1 MPWLKKKAPR
11 KAPRRKF
18 ARGLRLSK
26 PMRPSGKIHYFN
38 ECFSLG
44 PTYVNAPAGTGFAL
58 GMKMT
63 DLPQVAN
70 YSTLF
75 TQYKILGVKLLIIP
89 RATNTDSST
98 LQAGVVSGVANTRI
112 AYAIQ
117 DSADY
122 NPPASEI
129 DVLACNG
136 AKVRT
141 GNRPFTVKYRPVP
154 RLDQTDGTTLNTVGV
169 GAKPQWINFDSHG
182 ADVLHY
188 GVNMWVTTP
197 ANSVG
202 AYPIAVNDI
211 YAYISFACRDP
222 R

>member
-1 MPWLKKKAPR
+1 M
-11 KAPRRKF
+11 RR
-18 ARGLRLSK
+18 SK
-26 PMRPSGKIHYFN
+26 PKRSGAVHHFN

-44 PTYVNAPAGTGFAL
+44 PTYVNAPAGSGFAL

-63 DLPQVAN
+63 DLPQIVN
-70 YSTLF
+70 YTTLY
-75 TQYKILGVKLLIIP
+75 TQYKINGVKLLFIP
-89 RATNTDSST
+89 RATQTDSTT
-98 LQAGVVSGVANTRI
+98 LQAGVVSGLANTRI
-112 AYAIQ
+112 SYAIQ

-122 NPPASEI
+122 NPPVTEI

-136 AKVRT
+136 VKIRS
-141 GNRPFTVKYRPVP
+141 GNKPFSIKYKPVP
-154 RLDQTDGTTLNTVGV
+154 RLEQTDGTSGVTVGV
-169 GAKPQWINFDSHG
+169 GAKSGWINFDGHG

-202 AYPIAVNDI
+202 SYPVAVNDV
-211 YAYISFACRDP
+211 YAYISFSCRDP

>member
-1 MPWLKKKAPR
+1 MAWAKKGLQKTGRRKAGMGKKAI
-11 KAPRRKF
+11 KRR
-18 ARGLRLSK
+18 
-26 PMRPSGKIHYFN
+26 RPSGAIHHFN

-44 PTYVNAPAGTGFAL
+44 PTYVNAPAGTGFAI

-63 DLPQVAN
+63 DLPQVAD
-70 YSTLF
+70 YAKLY
-75 TQYKILGVKLLIIP
+75 TQFKITKVKLLFIP
-89 RATNTDSST
+89 RTTVTDST
-98 LQAGVVSGVANTRI
+98 ALQGGVVSGVANTRI

-122 NPPASEI
+122 NPPTSEI
-129 DVLACNG
+129 DVLQCNG
-136 AKVRT
+136 VKLRT
-141 GNRPFTVKYRPVP
+141 GNRPFSITYRPVP
-154 RLDQTDGTTLNTVGV
+154 RLAQLDGTTSLTVGV
-169 GAKPQWINFDSHG
+169 GAKPAWIDFDNG
-182 ADVLHY
+182 QDTLHY

-202 AYPIAVNDI
+202 AYPIAVNDA

>member
-1 MPWLKKKAPR
+1 MPWAKKTK

-18 ARGLRLSK
+18 GRGMRRTK
-26 PMRPSGKIHYFN
+26 PRRQGQVHHFN

-58 GMKMT
+58 GIKMT
-63 DLPQVAN
+63 DLPQIAN
-70 YSTLF
+70 YTTLY
-75 TQYKILGVKLLIIP
+75 TQYKIKSVKLLFIP
-89 RATNTDSST
+89 RTTNTDSST
-98 LQAGVVSGVANTRI
+98 LQAGIVSGIANTRI

-136 AKVRT
+136 VKLRS
-141 GNRPFTVKYRPVP
+141 GNRPFSIKYRPVP
-154 RLDQTDGTTLNTVGV
+154 RLEQADGTTGVPIGV
-169 GAKPQWINFDSHG
+169 GAKSEWINFDTTGSS
-182 ADVLHY
+182 VLHY

-202 AYPIAVNDI
+202 SYPVAVNDA